1 MSSTKK
7 ETLYVYA
14 FFSMFSDEKWLA
26 SFIKEVGDS
35 GASVKRISDDSNIK
49 SIADPET
56 PLFILVGTGGSE
68 GAIADFISH
77 QNFKK
82 HVVLLTHPGHNSLP
96 TAMEV

>member
-49 SIADPET
+49 SIADPENWW
-56 PLFILVGTGGSE
+56 FRRC
-68 GAIADFISH
+68 H
-77 QNFKK
+77 C
-82 HVVLLTHPGHNSLP
+82 
-96 TAMEV
+96 